1 MGRCSNYPKGHKH
14 PRCKR
19 EAGSY
24 RICKKC
30 REKSRKKSQRWRTS
44 KAKGRCT
51 RCPNQALRGLQVC
64 AACRTRLRINR
75 YPGVEF
81 DEQAYQV
88 MRQAANEWASQCS
101 VIGRSLF
108 ALHKV
113 NERLSIDRIDPTLGY
128 TQGNMRLIA
137 MSLNTAKGTR
147 RDVPQWAINRLLRR
161 LDRVVNDRLSKP
173 PA

>member
-1 MGRCSNYPKGHKH
+1 M
-14 PRCKR
+14 
-19 EAGSY
+19 
-24 RICKKC
+24 
-30 REKSRKKSQRWRTS
+30 T
-44 KAKGRCT
+44 
-51 RCPNQALRGLQVC
+51 
-64 AACRTRLRINR
+64 CRTAVRKQTL
-75 YPGVEF
+75 PGVEF

-128 TQGNMRLIA
+128 TQGNMRLMA
-137 MSLNTAKGTR
+137 LSLNVAKGTR
-147 RDVPQWAINRLLRR
+147 REVPQWAINRLLRR